1 MSATVI
7 SAGVWARRV
16 ASRQHMTPM
25 QRYEAFREDIAPE
38 QRPAFDAAVTGCAQI
53 LADARA
59 ALALAYDEGGAMAVA
74 DLCYVP
80 GGPSREELAARY
92 EKRLREPEP
101 AEQAA

>member
-1 MSATVI
+1 MTAAGASAR
-7 SAGVWARRV
+7 A
-16 ASRQHMTPM
+16 MTPM
-25 QRYEAFREDIAPE
+25 ESAAAFRESIPPH